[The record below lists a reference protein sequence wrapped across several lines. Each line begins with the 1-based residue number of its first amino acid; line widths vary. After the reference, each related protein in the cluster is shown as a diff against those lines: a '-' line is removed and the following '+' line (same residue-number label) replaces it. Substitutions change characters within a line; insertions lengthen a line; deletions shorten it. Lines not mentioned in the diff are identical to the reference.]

1 MFFPKCANM
10 CQYDTQDDK
19 VCKNLKYVSI
29 KFAQAYL
36 HKCITWPN
44 KSGKDHQEWNK
55 ICIEVGLKQPNTP
68 MKTRLV
74 LFLII

>member
-1 MFFPKCANM
+1 M
-10 CQYDTQDDK
+10 CQYATTNDK
-19 VCKNLKYVSI
+19 VCKNLKYVFI

-36 HKCITWPN
+36 HKSITWPN
-44 KSGKDHQEWNK
+44 KSGKNHQEWNK
-55 ICIEVGLKQPNTP
+55 ICIEVGLKLRKLNTP